1 MSAGPVPL
9 RYVEE
14 SDGRRTG
21 DRRAADRRA
30 ADRRAPRR
38 WLDPLFAATLVNQV
52 APGETHYTQGYAQ
65 TPRGPRPGIVVNV
78 RA

>member
-1 MSAGPVPL
+1 MSAGPIPL

-14 SDGRRTG
+14 AGSRRGG
-21 DRRAADRRA
+21 DRRAT
-30 ADRRAPRR
+30 DRRAPRR

-52 APGETHYTQGYAQ
+52 APAETQYARGYAA
-65 TPRGPRPGIVVNV
+65 PKSKLRAGIVVNV

>member
-1 MSAGPVPL
+1 MSAGPIPL

-14 SDGRRTG
+14 PGDCRQG
-21 DRRAADRRA
+21 DRRS

-38 WLDPLFAATLVNQV
+38 WLDPLFAATLVNQI
-52 APGETHYTQGYAQ
+52 APAETSYVRGYDVKPKRLRA
-65 TPRGPRPGIVVNV
+65 GIAFDV

>member
-1 MSAGPVPL
+1 MSARAIPL

-14 SDGRRTG
+14 SGERRAG
-21 DRRAADRRA
+21 DRRAS
-30 ADRRAPRR
+30 DRRAPKR

-52 APGETHYTQGYAQ
+52 APQETAYARGYEPRA
-65 TPRGPRPGIVVNV
+65 RGPRPGIVVNT